1 MEYKGK
7 VILAYSGG
15 LDTSV
20 AIKWLSDQG
29 YDVVTLTADV
39 GQILDTEEVKEK
51 ALKVGAV
58 NAYVMDLRQEFVET
72 MVWPALK
79 ANALYQGKY
88 PLNSALSRPIISKYL
103 VWVAEMEGAVAV
115 AHGCTGKGQD
125 QVRIEVCTN
134 ALNPGLK
141 VIAPVREWHFSRD
154 AEIDYA
160 RENGIPVPVTAE
172 SPYSIDGNLWGR
184 SIECGPLED
193 PWTEPP
199 SDAFALTVDPWEA
212 PEKQEYIEITFKK
225 GIPVAINGTVMDGVT
240 LIAELNKIAGA
251 HGVGRIDMIE
261 DRLVG
266 FKSREVYECP
276 ATVCLL
282 QAHQALESMT
292 LTKDV
297 IAAKADLSLKYAELT
312 YTGFWF
318 SPLKKALDAFFDSIQ
333 ENVSGTV
340 RVRLFKGASVVVG
353 IKAEKSL
360 YVESMA
366 TYSEG
371 DAFDHEAA
379 AGFIKIWGLPV
390 KLWKQ
395 VHPDEVETKVPELK
409 VVGGTE

>member
-1 MEYKGK
+1 MDYKGK

-58 NAYVMDLRQEFVET
+58 NAYVMDLRREFVET

-88 PLNSALSRPIISKYL
+88 PLNSALSRPLIAKYL
-103 VWVAEMEGAVAV
+103 VWVAGMEGAVAV

-125 QVRIEVCTN
+125 QVRIEVCSN
-134 ALNPGLK
+134 ALDPDLK
-141 VIAPVREWHFSRD
+141 VIAPVREWHFSRE

-193 PWTEPP
+193 PWTEPR
-199 SDAFALTVDPWEA
+199 SDAFALTVDPWDA
-212 PEKQEYIEITFKK
+212 PDEQEYLEITFKK
-225 GIPVAINGTVMDGVT
+225 GIPVAINGNEMDGVA
-240 LIAELNKIAGA
+240 LIAELNRIAGA

-292 LTKDV
+292 LTRDI
-297 IAAKADLSLKYAELT
+297 IAAKADLSAKYAELT

-318 SPLKKALDAFFDSIQ
+318 SPLKKALDAFFDTIQ
-333 ENVSGTV
+333 EHVSGTV

-353 IKAEKSL
+353 IRAEKSL
-360 YVESMA
+360 YVETMA

-390 KLWKQ
+390 KLWRQ
-395 VHPDEVETKVPELK
+395 VHPESEAKVPELK
-409 VVGGTE
+409 IVGGSK

>member
-20 AIKWLSDQG
+20 AIKWLIDQG

-39 GQILDTEEVKEK
+39 GQILDMEEVKEK

-88 PLNSALSRPIISKYL
+88 PLNSALSRPIIAKYL
-103 VWVAEMEGAVAV
+103 VWVAKMEGAVAV

-125 QVRIEVCTN
+125 QVRIEVCSN
-134 ALNPGLK
+134 ALDPDLE

-160 RENGIPVPVTAE
+160 KENGIPVPVTAE

-212 PEKQEYIEITFKK
+212 PEEQEYIEITFKK

-240 LIAELNKIAGA
+240 LIAELNRVAGA

-282 QAHQALESMT
+282 QAHQALESLT
-292 LTKDV
+292 LTKDI
-297 IAAKADLSLKYAELT
+297 IAAKADLSLKYAELA

-390 KLWKQ
+390 KLWRQ
-395 VHPDEVETKVPELK
+395 VHPEAEAEAPELK
-409 VVGGTE
+409 VVGGAK

>member
-1 MEYKGK
+1 MDYKGK

-39 GQILDTEEVKEK
+39 GQILDIEEVKEK
-51 ALKVGAV
+51 ALKVGAI

-88 PLNSALSRPIISKYL
+88 PLNSALSRPLIAKYL
-103 VWVAEMEGAVAV
+103 VWVAGMEGAVAV

-125 QVRIEVCTN
+125 QVRIEVCSN
-134 ALNPGLK
+134 ALDPDLK
-141 VIAPVREWHFSRD
+141 VIAPVREWHFSRE

-199 SDAFALTVDPWEA
+199 SDAFALTVDPWDA
-212 PEKQEYIEITFKK
+212 PDEQEYLEITFKK
-225 GIPVAINGTVMDGVT
+225 GIPVAINGNEMDGVA
-240 LIAELNKIAGA
+240 LIAELNRIAGA

-266 FKSREVYECP
+266 FKSREVY
-276 ATVCLL
+276 
-282 QAHQALESMT
+282 
-292 LTKDV
+292 
-297 IAAKADLSLKYAELT
+297 
-312 YTGFWF
+312 
-318 SPLKKALDAFFDSIQ
+318 
-333 ENVSGTV
+333 
-340 RVRLFKGASVVVG
+340 
-353 IKAEKSL
+353 
-360 YVESMA
+360 
-366 TYSEG
+366 
-371 DAFDHEAA
+371 
-379 AGFIKIWGLPV
+379 
-390 KLWKQ
+390 
-395 VHPDEVETKVPELK
+395 
-409 VVGGTE
+409 